1 MHSDIVFLSEQ
12 PPSYKLNIRWV
23 NENQVIPLNFLGT
36 KTILE
41 VKIDLHAITNIP
53 VRHQKW
59 TGWPAHTNDTTRLSE
74 AGIGFNHN
82 LELKR
87 DETENKISNN
97 RATHEIDCSDSS
109 AEEFEDASEDLNADD
124 DLFADTPAR
133 NRMKHLSEYSELL
146 CL

>member
-1 MHSDIVFLSEQ
+1 M
-12 PPSYKLNIRWV
+12 
-23 NENQVIPLNFLGT
+23 NENQMIPLNFPGT

-59 TGWPAHTNDTTRLSE
+59 SGWPANTNNSTPLSD

-82 LELKR
+82 LELSR
-87 DETENKISNN
+87 DENENKISNN
-97 RATHEIDCSDSS
+97 KTTQEIDTDSS

-124 DLFADTPAR
+124 DIFSDTPAQ
-133 NRMKHLSEYSELL
+133 NRMKYLSKRK
-146 CL
+146 